1 MTSFI
6 LQRLTD
12 PKLQSL
18 FSDLKIQDKEELS
31 YKHTKA
37 EGKDEDGLIEAKLR
51 KRLIGIMST
60 YGLLDH
66 FAETD
71 DPELLKRHKPL
82 NDGSNYVAKDVFGDK
97 RLNQLWA
104 KAEVAGFSSQ

>member
-1 MTSFI
+1 MTE
-6 LQRLTD
+6 T
-12 PKLQSL
+12 KLRSL
-18 FSDLKIQDKEELS
+18 FSDLKIHDKEELA

-37 EGKDEDGLIEAKLR
+37 EGKDEDGLEEAKLR

-82 NDGSNYVAKDVFGDK
+82 NDGSNYVAKDVFADK

-104 KAEVAGFSSQ
+104 KAEYAGFTS